1 MAIFGAEGIRDAIRK
16 SYEKHYE
23 LAQQGKLPTSADDPH
38 YAGLFG
44 ALGSRYRLQG
54 KYSEQMVFL
63 EVIPFWR
70 LDHSTGKEA
79 IAEYVVYMES
89 PRDARRDWLSSQ
101 IKEGLRK
108 LASEK
113 GDTSDGILMVAQVAG
128 VKWLELV

>member
-1 MAIFGAEGIRDAIRK
+1 MAIFGAEGIRDAMRK
-16 SYEKHYE
+16 SYDKHYE
-23 LAQQGKLPTSADDPH
+23 LARQGKLPTSSDDPH

-54 KYSEQMVFL
+54 KYSEQTVFL
-63 EVIPFWR
+63 EVIPFWK

-79 IAEYVVYMES
+79 LAEYVVYMES

-108 LASEK
+108 FASEE
-113 GDTSDGILMVAQVAG
+113 GDTSDGMMMMAQMNGIRWV
-128 VKWLELV
+128 ELA